1 MNNSIQLL
9 LNQINQVVVGKELQV
24 KLALACLLADGHLL
38 IEDIPGVGKT
48 TLSQA
53 LSISCGL
60 DFKRVQ
66 FTSDLLPSDIIGVS
80 IFNRETHDFEFKK
93 GAVFT
98 NLLLADEI
106 NRASSKTQSALL
118 EVMEEYQVS
127 VDGHSHQLEKP
138 FFVVATQNS
147 HEQMGTHP
155 LPESQMDRF
164 LIRISLG
171 YPGKEQER
179 YLWKR
184 ANGQRQLELIKAVI
198 DPEDIMSL
206 QESVCSVHL
215 SEAIYDYLEDIIQ
228 YTRES
233 GVFVYGLSPRAGLA
247 LIRMTQAWAYLEG
260 RDYALPDDLQI
271 VLPYVANHR
280 LVPVD
285 PSVTDE
291 IVASRLMDI
300 SIP

>member
-1 MNNSIQLL
+1 MIQQLL
-9 LNQINQVVVGKELQV
+9 EQINQIVVGKELQV

-48 TLSQA
+48 TLSQVLA
-53 LSISCGL
+53 ISCGL
-60 DFKRVQ
+60 NFKRVQ
-66 FTSDLLPSDIIGVS
+66 FTSDLLPSDILGVS
-80 IFNRETHDFEFKK
+80 IFNRDTHHFEFKK

-127 VDGHSHQLEKP
+127 VDGQSHHLEKP

-147 HEQMGTHP
+147 HEQLGTHP

-171 YPGKEQER
+171 YPSKEKER
-179 YLWKR
+179 ALW
-184 ANGQRQLELIKAVI
+184 QRKSGRQQLEQIKAVI
-198 DPEDIMSL
+198 SSEDIL
-206 QESVCSVHL
+206 CYQEQVRSIHL

-233 GVFVYGLSPRAGLA
+233 GLFVYGLSPRAGLA
-247 LIRMTQAWAYLEG
+247 LIRMTQAWAYLES
-260 RDYALPDDLQI
+260 REYALPDDLQI
-271 VLPYVANHR
+271 ILPYVANHR
-280 LVPVD
+280 LMSAD
-285 PSVTDE
+285 PSMTDE
-291 IVASRLMDI
+291 IIAARLMDI
-300 SIP
+300 AIP

>member
-1 MNNSIQLL
+1 M
-9 LNQINQVVVGKELQV
+9 VGKELQV

-48 TLSQA
+48 TLSQVLA
-53 LSISCGL
+53 ISCGL
-60 DFKRVQ
+60 NFKRVQ
-66 FTSDLLPSDIIGVS
+66 FTSDLLPSDILGVS
-80 IFNRETHDFEFKK
+80 IFNRDTHHFEFKK

-127 VDGHSHQLEKP
+127 VDGQSHHLEKP

-147 HEQMGTHP
+147 HEQLGTHP

-171 YPGKEQER
+171 YPSKEKER
-179 YLWKR
+179 ALW
-184 ANGQRQLELIKAVI
+184 QRKSARQQLEQIEAVI
-198 DPEDIMSL
+198 SSEDILRYQKQVRSI
-206 QESVCSVHL
+206 HL

-233 GVFVYGLSPRAGLA
+233 GLFVYGLSPRAGLA
-247 LIRMTQAWAYLEG
+247 LIRMTQAWAYLES
-260 RDYALPDDLQI
+260 REYALPDDLQI
-271 VLPYVANHR
+271 ILPYVANHR
-280 LVPVD
+280 LKSAD
-285 PSVTDE
+285 PSMTDE
-291 IVASRLMDI
+291 VIAARLMDI
-300 SIP
+300 AIP

>member
-1 MNNSIQLL
+1 MNDSIQKLL
-9 LNQINQVVVGKELQV
+9 AQINQVIVGKECQI

-60 DFKRVQ
+60 EYKRVQ

-80 IFNRETHDFEFKK
+80 IFNRDTHQFDFKA

-127 VDGHSHQLEKP
+127 VDGQSHPLDKP

-147 HEQMGTHP
+147 QEQLGTHP

-179 YLWKR
+179 ALWQSK
-184 ANGQRQLELIKAVI
+184 NGRQQLAHIQAVI
-198 DPEDIMSL
+198 GPGDIVSY
-206 QESVCSVHL
+206 QKEVCAVHL
-215 SEAIYDYLEDIIQ
+215 SEAVYDYLEDIIQ

-233 GVFVYGLSPRAGLA
+233 GVFIYGLSPRAGLA
-247 LIRMTQAWAYLEG
+247 LIQMTQALAYLEG
-260 RDYALPDDLQI
+260 RDFALPDDLQT

-280 LVPVD
+280 LIPVD
-285 PSVTDE
+285 PSVSDDVIT
-291 IVASRLMDI
+291 SRLLEI
-300 SIP
+300 AIP